1 MHLLFLLVSLFVVVL
16 AGHFILQSADRQ
28 ADWSRRRELQ
38 LGVLIG
44 PVVSIAAATVAFVHF
59 ATQVCFL
66 GAPPWDALV
75 AGGFSAVAAWL
86 ALGALGFGV
95 VRALFM
101 QMALARKGITGE
113 TWLQDLAGR
122 LADQL
127 GAPHPSILVC
137 RYDRPLALT
146 YGFFRPRVLLS
157 SWMTENL
164 DAQELEGVVAHEVCH
179 VARRDYLVGWV
190 ATVLRDAFFY
200 LPASRRA
207 HQRLRQDNEPA
218 CDDLAVILTR
228 RPLAL
233 ASALAKVWQD
243 CADGPRLHL
252 AQALSGPVSAG
263 LVESRLER
271 LVAIQAQ
278 LTTAPRT
285 GNLALKMIAPAL
297 AGLAVQA
304 GSIAFLMI
312 SMDCALPRPGFFG

>member
-1 MHLLFLLVSLFVVVL
+1 MHLLFLLVSLFVVIL
-16 AGHFILQSADRQ
+16 AGYLVLRSADRHP
-28 ADWSRRRELQ
+28 DCSRRRELQ

-44 PVVSIAAATVAFVHF
+44 PLLSIAAATAAFVHF

-101 QMALARKGITGE
+101 QMTLARKGIAGE
-113 TWLQDLAGR
+113 PWLQDLAGR

-127 GAPHPSILVC
+127 GAPRPSVLVC
-137 RYDRPLALT
+137 VCDRPLALT
-146 YGFFRPRVLLS
+146 YGFFRPKVLLS
-157 SWMTENL
+157 SWMMENL
-164 DAQELEGVVAHEVCH
+164 DAQELEGVVAHEVGH

-243 CADGPRLHL
+243 CAEGPRLHL

-278 LTTAPRT
+278 PTTAPRT
-285 GNLALKMIAPAL
+285 GNLAFKMIAPAL